1 MPRWPQARAG
11 RNEAQSADARGGI
24 APPRSNDAL
33 RSAPL
38 TQGGFACSTQDTTH
52 CANPPAATPTRCGS
66 IGYGNNPAEAA
77 PSLQHCQLRR
87 LLRRGTAACGKLP
100 VSAPPPAT
108 PALLSRSTRFEN
120 KNLALSATFL
130 RLGAAA
136 ISLNTDIGSKVQ
148 QINCWEAFS
157 VFCGWAR
164 IANRKK
170 VAERARFLF
179 LHFRNGTIG
188 FSAMKQREQL
198 AREGNAGD

>member
-1 MPRWPQARAG
+1 MPRWPQTRAG
-11 RNEAQSADARGGI
+11 RTEAQPADTRGGI

-100 VSAPPPAT
+100 VSAPPAAT

-148 QINCWEAFS
+148 QINCWEAFFRLLRVGEDCQS
-157 VFCGWAR
+157 KKSCRKGEIFVFTLPKRHYW
-164 IANRKK
+164 I
-170 VAERARFLF
+170 
-179 LHFRNGTIG
+179 
-188 FSAMKQREQL
+188 QRHETT
-198 AREGNAGD
+198 